1 MIYKKSNPRVVMNGP
16 IQPSGSGIG
25 YFMVSIMALFLIGA
39 NAYGFDQATGLPPL
53 IGLSV
58 AILAFAIRMY
68 LMRRRS
74 LQERVTSGGLERAL
88 FYLPPA
94 LLSTGLSTF
103 AIYCFF
109 VLDSEARPKQQPAGE
124 RLEQAVMVIENYY
137 HEVRAKIRSRLETD
151 DQRLRELD
159 NEPPSQQRQMVI
171 ADLGEE
177 QRMLRGL
184 LRQIATAIRPQA
196 SKAPSPDYSP
206 DGAGSIDEGSIQD
219 DLSRKFEA
227 AVRLHQQLP
236 DFVRRDVEAPLL
248 ESLSEGT
255 TSGGKLERFFRDL
268 MALTDGVKGCLAV
281 PVILEIFIVIL
292 VISNRPRY

>member
-1 MIYKKSNPRVVMNGP
+1 MSDKNSNLQLIRNGP

-25 YFMVSIMALFLIGA
+25 YLMVGLMAFFLIGA
-39 NAYGFDQATGLPPL
+39 NAYGFDRATGLPSL
-53 IGLSV
+53 IGLAV

-68 LMRRRS
+68 LLRRRS
-74 LQERVTSGGLERAL
+74 PQERFMSSGLDRTL

-94 LLSTGLSTF
+94 LLSTGLSAF

-109 VLDSEARPKQQPAGE
+109 VLDSEARPKERPAGE

-137 HEVRAKIRSRLETD
+137 HEVRAKISSRLETND
-151 DQRLRELD
+151 ERLRELD
-159 NEPPSQQRQMVI
+159 AAPPSQQRQAVV
-171 ADLGEE
+171 ADLEEE

-184 LRQIATAIRPQA
+184 LRQIATAIRLPA

-206 DGAGSIDEGSIQD
+206 DGAGSIDEGSVHD

-248 ESLSEGT
+248 ESLSEGA

-281 PVILEIFIVIL
+281 PVILELFIVIL